1 MNQFTKTTIVNS
13 FDKKDF
19 KKLLGINPEY
29 VCEAYRH
36 DGRWGR
42 KEELTVD
49 LKAVEF
55 SKDDKAPE
63 VIRLEVRLHTVGAH
77 LGEFQ
82 NALTRNSELFTYEA
96 KFDKDSKVNMAKAL
110 ATAARNHRNTS
121 KNFDFEVTA
130 DENGKL
136 TFVAGA
142 DYIRFKDVFVN
153 EVASNLTGYEA
164 QVNKV
169 VYTTTKE
176 YDDKVI
182 AIKPGMNGFGDT
194 AWLINNFQLP
204 TYVNT
209 NWMALHQDERPV
221 PGKLYNQFTLHA
233 VADRGEL
240 TGMGAVGQK
249 MASKTTHVFYVAADL
264 SGTFEQEI
272 LSACN
277 NLPVV
282 TGTSASSVT
291 IAIPDPA
298 NPGSTIEV
306 SKVSVVGAATPNDGT
321 TPMKKYEVPVEVD
334 TNEDGIGEP
343 STDDI
348 LN

>member
-19 KKLLGINPEY
+19 LKLLGINPEY

-36 DGRWGR
+36 DGHWGR
-42 KEELTVD
+42 KEELTID
-49 LKAVEF
+49 LAAVEF

-63 VIRLEVRLHTVGAH
+63 VVRLEVRLHTVGAH

-96 KFDKDSKVNMAKAL
+96 KFDSPKNMAIAL
-110 ATAARNHRNTS
+110 AAAARNHRNTS
-121 KNFDFEVTA
+121 KNFDFEVIA

-136 TFVAGA
+136 TFTAGA

-164 QVNKV
+164 QINKV
-169 VYTTTKE
+169 VYTITKE
-176 YDDKVI
+176 FEKSVI
-182 AIKPGMNGFGDT
+182 TLKPGMNGFGDT

-264 SGTFEQEI
+264 SAAFEKEI
-272 LSACN
+272 TAMCTN
-277 NLPVV
+277 MTLPKGA
-282 TGTSASSVT
+282 TAST
-291 IAIPDPA
+291 EATD
-298 NPGSTIEV
+298 
-306 SKVSVVGAATPNDGT
+306 SKVAVIGEYTEGNPST
-321 TPMKKYEVPVEVD
+321 YEVPVVDMAND
-334 TNEDGIGEP
+334 TNKDGVIDAE
-343 STDDI
+343 TETHDMTREDI

>member
-13 FDKKDF
+13 FDPKDF

-29 VCEAYRH
+29 VVEAYRH

-42 KEELTVD
+42 KEV
-49 LKAVEF
+49 A
-55 SKDDKAPE
+55 E
-63 VIRLEVRLHTVGAH
+63 VTLPVSTLVKGDVVRLEIRLHTVGAH

-96 KFDKDSKVNMAKAL
+96 LYDGSATTLADALVSAAKS
-110 ATAARNHRNTS
+110 HRNTS
-121 KNFDFEVTA
+121 KNFDFEMV
-130 DENGKL
+130 NNGGKL
-136 TFVAGA
+136 ELTAGA
-142 DYIRFKDVFVN
+142 DYIRFKEIAVN
-153 EVASNLTGYEA
+153 KVTINLTGYEA
-164 QVNKV
+164 QEDLVAFASNKADTNV
-169 VYTTTKE
+169 ALT
-176 YDDKVI
+176 
-182 AIKPGMNGFGDT
+182 AGMNGFGDT
-194 AWLINNFQLP
+194 AWIINNFQLP

-209 NWMALHQDERPV
+209 NWMALHQDERPI

-249 MASKTTHVFYVAADL
+249 MASKTTHVFYVASDL
-264 SGTFEQEI
+264 SAAFEEEVKKCGNPAI
-272 LSACN
+272 GK
-277 NLPVV
+277 V
-282 TGTSASSVT
+282 TV
-291 IAIPDPA
+291 I
-298 NPGSTIEV
+298 
-306 SKVSVVGAATPNDGT
+306 GAATPNDGT
-321 TPMKKYEVPVEVD
+321 ATPADGTNPMTKYEVPVEVD

>member
-1 MNQFTKTTIVNS
+1 MNQYTKTTIVNS

-19 KKLLGINPEY
+19 KKLLGIDPEY

-42 KEELTVD
+42 KEEIVVD
-49 LKAVEF
+49 LTKVNF
-55 SKDDKAPE
+55 TTTPTTPD
-63 VIRLEVRLHTVGAH
+63 VVRLEVRLHTVGAH

-96 KFDKDSKVNMAKAL
+96 KYGTATEMASAL
-110 ATAARNHRNTS
+110 EAAARNHRNTS
-121 KNFDFEVTA
+121 KNFDFEVKA
-130 DENGKL
+130 NAGVL
-136 TFVAGA
+136 TFTAGA

-169 VYTTTKE
+169 VYTTTKD
-176 YDDKVI
+176 YDKTVI
-182 AIKPGMNGFGDT
+182 TSVKPGMNGFGDT
-194 AWLINNFQLP
+194 AWIINNFQLP

-264 SGTFEQEI
+264 SGIFEQEI

-291 IAIPDPA
+291 ITIPDPA
-298 NPGSTIEV
+298 KPGSTIAV
-306 SKVSVVGAATPNDGT
+306 SKVSVVGAATPNNGT
-321 TPMKKYEVPVEVD
+321 TPMTKYEVPVEVD
-334 TNEDGIGEP
+334 TNSDGIGEP

-348 LN
+348 LK

>member
-1 MNQFTKTTIVNS
+1 MNQYTKTTIVNS
-13 FDKKDF
+13 FDPKDF

-29 VCEAYRH
+29 VVEAYRH

-42 KEELTVD
+42 KEV
-49 LKAVEF
+49 A
-55 SKDDKAPE
+55 E
-63 VIRLEVRLHTVGAH
+63 VTLPVSTLVKGDVVRLEVRLHTVGAH

-96 KFDKDSKVNMAKAL
+96 LYDGSNATTLADALVSAAKS
-110 ATAARNHRNTS
+110 HRNTS
-121 KNFDFEVTA
+121 KNFDFEMV
-130 DENGKL
+130 NNGGKL
-136 TFVAGA
+136 ELTAGA
-142 DYIRFKDVFVN
+142 DYIRFKEIAVN
-153 EVASNLTGYEA
+153 KVTINLTGYEA
-164 QVNKV
+164 QDDLVAFASNKADANV
-169 VYTTTKE
+169 ALT
-176 YDDKVI
+176 
-182 AIKPGMNGFGDT
+182 AGMNGFGDT

-264 SGTFEQEI
+264 SAAFEAEI
-272 LSACN
+272 TAKCTN
-277 NLPVV
+277 MTLPKGATASTEA
-282 TGTSASSVT
+282 TG
-291 IAIPDPA
+291 
-298 NPGSTIEV
+298 
-306 SKVSVVGAATPNDGT
+306 SKVAVIGEYTEGNTST
-321 TPMKKYEVPVEVD
+321 YEVPVVDMAND
-334 TNEDGIGEP
+334 TNKDGVIDAE
-343 STDDI
+343 TETHDMTREDI

>member
-19 KKLLGINPEY
+19 LKLLGINPEY

-42 KEELTVD
+42 KEVVTVD
-49 LKAVEF
+49 LAKVYPTGTTPV
-55 SKDDKAPE
+55 KTPD
-63 VIRLEVRLHTVGAH
+63 VVRLEVRLHTVGAH

-96 KFDKDSKVNMAKAL
+96 KYGSATDMAAGFVR
-110 ATAARNHRNTS
+110 AAKNHRNTS
-121 KNFDFEVTA
+121 KNFDFEVT
-130 DENGKL
+130 DNGAGLL
-136 TFVAGA
+136 TFTAGA
-142 DYIRFKDVFVN
+142 DYIRFKEIFVN
-153 EVASNLTGYEA
+153 EVASNSTGYEA
-164 QVNKV
+164 QENKV
-169 VYTTTKE
+169 VFTGKDITNIVDVT
-176 YDDKVI
+176 
-182 AIKPGMNGFGDT
+182 PGMNGFGDT
-194 AWLINNFQLP
+194 AWLINNFKLP

-272 LSACN
+272 LNTCN

-291 IAIPDPA
+291 ITIPDPA
-298 NPGSTIEV
+298 KPGSTIAV
-306 SKVSVVGAATPNDGT
+306 SKVSVVGAATPNNGT
-321 TPMKKYEVPVEVD
+321 TPMTKYEVPVEVD
-334 TNEDGIGEP
+334 TDSDGIGEP

>member
-1 MNQFTKTTIVNS
+1 MNQYTKTTIVNS
-13 FDKKDF
+13 FDEKDF
-19 KKLLGINPEY
+19 LKLLGVNPEY
-29 VCEAYRH
+29 VCAVYRH
-36 DGRWGR
+36 DGCWGR

-49 LKAVEF
+49 LNAVEF

-136 TFVAGA
+136 TFVAGS

-164 QVNKV
+164 QVNRV

-176 YDDKVI
+176 YDEKVI
-182 AIKPGMNGFGDT
+182 DLKPGMNGFGDT
-194 AWLINNFQLP
+194 AWIINNFQLP

-209 NWMALHQDERPV
+209 NWMALHQDERPI
-221 PGKLYNQFTLHA
+221 PGKLYNQFTIHA

-249 MASKTTHVFYVAADL
+249 LASKTTHVFYVLAENSKAFTDAMTNA
-264 SGTFEQEI
+264 G
-272 LSACN
+272 
-277 NLPVV
+277 
-282 TGTSASSVT
+282 
-291 IAIPDPA
+291 
-298 NPGSTIEV
+298 IEV
-306 SKVSVVGAATPNDGT
+306 SVENIGVADPNDGSKKPLSSYKVPVVDMNGDTNKNGVIDGGLEESELT
-321 TPMKKYEVPVEVD
+321 TPENGK
-334 TNEDGIGEP
+334 N
-343 STDDI
+343 I
-348 LN
+348 LE

>member
-13 FDKKDF
+13 FDPKDF

-29 VCEAYRH
+29 VVEAYRH

-42 KEELTVD
+42 KEEVKVTIPTANLAKGDV
-49 LKAVEF
+49 
-55 SKDDKAPE
+55 
-63 VIRLEVRLHTVGAH
+63 VRMEIKLHTVGAH

-96 KFDKDSKVNMAKAL
+96 LYDGTSLANLVTALVSASK
-110 ATAARNHRNTS
+110 THRNSS
-121 KNFDFEVTA
+121 KNFDFEMKA
-130 DENGKL
+130 AANGTDIEL
-136 TFVAGA
+136 VAGA
-142 DYIRFKDVFVN
+142 DYIRFKEIDVNKVTI
-153 EVASNLTGYEA
+153 NLTGYEA
-164 QVNKV
+164 QEDLIEWATNKAGAGV
-169 VYTTTKE
+169 TIVK
-176 YDDKVI
+176 
-182 AIKPGMNGFGDT
+182 AGMNGFGDT
-194 AWLINNFQLP
+194 AWLINNFKLP

-264 SGTFEQEI
+264 SAAFEAEVIKCGNPAIGNVTVIGT
-272 LSACN
+272 
-277 NLPVV
+277 
-282 TGTSASSVT
+282 
-291 IAIPDPA
+291 
-298 NPGSTIEV
+298 
-306 SKVSVVGAATPNDGT
+306 ATPNDGT
-321 TPMKKYEVPVEVD
+321 ATPADGTNPMTKYEVPVEVD
-334 TNEDGIGEP
+334 TNADGIGEP

>member
-13 FDKKDF
+13 FDPKDF

-42 KEELTVD
+42 KEEAEVTLPVST
-49 LKAVEF
+49 L
-55 SKDDKAPE
+55 SKGD
-63 VIRLEVRLHTVGAH
+63 VVRLEVRLHTVGAH

-96 KFDKDSKVNMAKAL
+96 LYDGSKDAQGNNDPNTLANALVSAAKS
-110 ATAARNHRNTS
+110 HRNTS
-121 KNFDFEVTA
+121 KNFDFEMV
-130 DENGKL
+130 NNGGKL
-136 TFVAGA
+136 ALTAGA
-142 DYIRFKDVFVN
+142 DYIRFKEIALNKVTI
-153 EVASNLTGYEA
+153 NLTGYEA
-164 QVNKV
+164 QEDLVAFASNKADTNV
-169 VYTTTKE
+169 ALT
-176 YDDKVI
+176 
-182 AIKPGMNGFGDT
+182 AGMNGFGDT

-264 SGTFEQEI
+264 SAAFEKEI
-272 LSACN
+272 TAMCTN
-277 NLPVV
+277 MTLPKGATASTEA
-282 TGTSASSVT
+282 TG
-291 IAIPDPA
+291 
-298 NPGSTIEV
+298 
-306 SKVSVVGAATPNDGT
+306 SKVAVIGEYTVGNPDT
-321 TPMKKYEVPVEVD
+321 YEVPVVDMAND
-334 TNEDGIGEP
+334 TNKDGVIDAE
-343 STDDI
+343 TETHDMTREDI